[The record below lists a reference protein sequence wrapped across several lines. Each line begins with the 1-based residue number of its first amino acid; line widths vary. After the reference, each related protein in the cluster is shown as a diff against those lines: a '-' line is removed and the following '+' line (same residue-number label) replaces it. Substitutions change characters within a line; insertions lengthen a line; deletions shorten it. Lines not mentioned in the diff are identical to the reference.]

1 MKEKWLKWYPIII
14 VVVPLTVTSILLAG
28 SVITNNKKIPN
39 LEIRVSDLE
48 FVVKMQ
54 QEENG
59 FLIRELIRKI
69 LPCDQANQIIALAD
83 QHKESLK
90 KALEE
95 RRAKEINQ

>member
-1 MKEKWLKWYPIII
+1 MKEKWQKWFPI
-14 VVVPLTVTSILLAG
+14 VVVIAPLTVTSILLAG
-28 SVITNNKKIPN
+28 SVISNNKKIPN
-39 LEIRVSDLE
+39 LELRVSDLE
-48 FVVKMQ
+48 FVVQMQ

-69 LPCDQANQIIALAD
+69 LPCDQADQIIALAD

-95 RRAKEINQ
+95 RRMKETDR